1 MKALFFLLLAVNLV
15 LAAFVLSD
23 AAPRREDHRPELLQP
38 EKIRLLPANAP
49 PAAAP
54 MAAPAAAEAPSPAA
68 CLEWGPFRSSELAA
82 AEEAIG
88 KLQIGR
94 WLEARQLEVEDDSGY
109 WVYIPPL
116 KSRQEAEQKIAELKS
131 QGVSDYFLVQGDGKW
146 KYAISLGMFRT
157 EEAAKVQLDALGRK
171 GVRSAQ
177 SGKRERPVRLTVFV
191 ARDADEALAAKLV
204 ELRQAFPGSE
214 LKATLCPGAPG

>member
-1 MKALFFLLLAVNLV
+1 VKALFFLLLAANLV
-15 LAAFVLSD
+15 LAAFALSD
-23 AAPRREDHRPELLQP
+23 SPPRRDDYRPEPLQP
-38 EKIRLLPANAP
+38 EKIRLLPADAPLGSAPGVAETP
-49 PAAAP
+49 PA
-54 MAAPAAAEAPSPAA
+54 AA
-68 CLEWGPFRSSELAA
+68 CLEWGPFRASELAA

-88 KLQIGR
+88 KLQIGQR
-94 WLEARQLEVEDDSGY
+94 LETRQLEVEDDSGF

-157 EEAAKVQLDALGRK
+157 EEAAKVQLDTLVRK
-171 GVRSAQ
+171 GVKSVQ
-177 SGKRERPVRLTVFV
+177 SGKRERPVKLTVFV
-191 ARDADEALAAKLV
+191 VRDADDALTAKLV

-214 LKATLCPGAPG
+214 LKATQCPGAPG